1 MKRRSDRALASF
13 HGLYGNR
20 GSEAR
25 EIRDDEDCT
34 LKTEQRA
41 KDKQGNRRQKFEA
54 NCGKQWVTIST
65 DGKPNGA
72 CIILENQ

>member
-1 MKRRSDRALASF
+1 MTLFPSHSNRNGRFDLKRRSDRALASF

-25 EIRDDEDCT
+25 EISDDEDCT

-54 NCGKQWVTIST
+54 IVEN
-65 DGKPNGA
+65 NG
-72 CIILENQ
+72 